1 MTDFK
6 TDFKKLVT
14 YGFGQVINLVSPF
27 LVIPHIIRTSGLENF
42 GKISFVFSIC
52 LFLMVVVDYGND
64 ITSVKEIAVNR
75 NDKSI
80 LNKLLLEN
88 LSSRFLLLLFI
99 SVLYVLLSFSFGNN
113 FLLYSTSFTIVIG
126 QFINPSWFLQGVENV
141 NLITIG
147 NIFSKVIY
155 LALTFLFVNSVE
167 NYIWVNLFWGIGM
180 IVSYSIIYII
190 IFRNYSFTF
199 YKIPFKD
206 QLQFLKSN
214 FLIFTSQ
221 LFLAGQMFLPI
232 IIVGKFGGYILAG
245 KFKIIDQILSIFK
258 TYIFLFFNFIYPKVS
273 YKFKE
278 KTDAYGYWL
287 TVNFCNVILITLGCL
302 FLYIFKSFVLG
313 IFGVNEYSNIEFIFS
328 ISLIY
333 PIIFSINVS
342 FRQLI
347 LALGFNS
354 FYVKITTYISIL
366 YLLGTFILILNYG
379 LREIFIYMIFLE
391 CLLFL
396 IYIFKLNKIKNVKE
410 IVTKNS

>member
-396 IYIFKLNKIKNVKE
+396 IYIFKLNKIKNVKK